1 MIYLCLTIRYNDPYK
16 ASLCVVLMPRTYG
29 AHAPHQWC

>member
-29 AHAPHQWC
+29 AGAPHQ